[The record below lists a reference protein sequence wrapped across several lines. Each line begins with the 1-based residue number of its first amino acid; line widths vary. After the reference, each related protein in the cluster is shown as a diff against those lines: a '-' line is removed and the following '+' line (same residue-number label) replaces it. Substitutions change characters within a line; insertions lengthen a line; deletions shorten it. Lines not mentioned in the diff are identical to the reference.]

1 MLVGFFYA
9 AAICFIFALI
19 GESHLDAVGKVV
31 LRERVSQR
39 IFLLN
44 ATAGNTANV
53 AHACD
58 VDNFDAWEHILIV
71 TVAAVEVG
79 DAAVFLEGVVC
90 QFGTHFVSAYR
101 HVDGEMTVG
110 VCFDDVVLAVHHY
123 HAVNFE
129 HNAFNRN
136 FSAIIV
142 NFTRYF
148 ERRFI
153 SEVHGVALRFLA
165 QQTQFLFRF
174 EFVNAEAWN
183 HHVGGSVA
191 AIWQRAQRV
200 RAVGVGVAAE
210 AQLRCGWH
218 VVFNECSTAHRT
230 VILVVLG
237 AFVRYVEELSAYRVV
252 ECIVSIEA
260 CFVTNDVAAVVASNA
275 DAVAS
280 HAPQTHVV
288 NHTLE
293 AFANLHLRVVVSHC
307 CSAVDYGLNG
317 VVDVEIDFI
326 GVSHCRD
333 VNKRR
338 RFGELAHIVGCGYA
352 LRTYG
357 EFKLVVEIF
366 QSVHSR
372 FFHNYAVAFRLNP
385 SFEGCIGG
393 IFQH

>member
-44 ATAGNTANV
+44 ATAGNATNV
-53 AHACD
+53 AHASD
-58 VDNFDAWEHILIV
+58 VDNFDVREHILIV

-90 QFGTHFVSAYR
+90 QFGTHFVSAHR

-148 ERRFI
+148 ERRFVG
-153 SEVHGVALRFLA
+153 EVHGVALRVLA

-174 EFVNAEAWN
+174 KFVYAKARN
-183 HHVGGSVA
+183 HHIGCSVA
-191 AIWQRAQRV
+191 AIRQRAQRV
-200 RAVGVGVAAE
+200 RAVGGGVAAE
-210 AQLRCGWH
+210 SQLIGGWH
-218 VVFNECSTAHRT
+218 VVFNNLCTGDST
-230 VILVVLG
+230 VILVVFG
-237 AFVRYVEELSAYRVV
+237 
-252 ECIVSIEA
+252 
-260 CFVTNDVAAVVASNA
+260 AAV
-275 DAVAS
+275 
-280 HAPQTHVV
+280 
-288 NHTLE
+288 
-293 AFANLHLRVVVSHC
+293 
-307 CSAVDYGLNG
+307 
-317 VVDVEIDFI
+317 
-326 GVSHCRD
+326 
-333 VNKRR
+333 
-338 RFGELAHIVGCGYA
+338 
-352 LRTYG
+352 
-357 EFKLVVEIF
+357 
-366 QSVHSR
+366 
-372 FFHNYAVAFRLNP
+372 
-385 SFEGCIGG
+385 
-393 IFQH
+393 